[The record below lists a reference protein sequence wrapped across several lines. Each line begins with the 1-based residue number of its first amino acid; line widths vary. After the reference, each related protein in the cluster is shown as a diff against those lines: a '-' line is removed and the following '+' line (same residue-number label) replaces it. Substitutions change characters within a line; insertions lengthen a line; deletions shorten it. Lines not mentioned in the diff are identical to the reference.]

1 MKLQDYKLRDFFWG
15 GDIFR
20 YNNIS
25 DMKMN
30 YLWGIVTLMLAV
42 SCTPSHQNR
51 VQLDIQISET
61 PSGEFIFLAY
71 PVNRKGT

>member
-1 MKLQDYKLRDFFWG
+1 
-15 GDIFR
+15 
-20 YNNIS
+20 
-25 DMKMN
+25 MKMN